1 MENHKTLRPKDPTT
15 AERFEL
21 VTNPTLNPD
30 FVPEVE
36 RLIEACGFLPTM
48 MMAGEDENTS
58 FKTALEEN
66 YPFGAHWNGQGD
78 VDEQGVYR
86 YPEDE
91 PLHPIMSVTDKLT
104 DDVAYI
110 YQYGLVAA
118 RNEKGEYVTGR
129 FD

>member
-1 MENHKTLRPKDPTT
+1 MENNKVLRPTNPEL

-30 FVPEVE
+30 FVPEAE

-48 MMAGEDENTS
+48 MIESQNPDSSLKA
-58 FKTALEEN
+58 ALEEN
-66 YPFGAHWNGQGD
+66 YPFGANWNSDG
-78 VDEQGVYR
+78 VIDEQGVYR

-91 PLHPIMSVTDKLT
+91 PLSPIMSITNKLT

-110 YQYGLVAA
+110 YQYGIVAA

>member
-1 MENHKTLRPKDPTT
+1 MENNKVLRPANPEL

-30 FVPEVE
+30 FVPEAE

-48 MMAGEDENTS
+48 MIESQNPDSSLKA
-58 FKTALEEN
+58 ALEEN
-66 YPFGAHWNGQGD
+66 YPFGANWNSDG
-78 VDEQGVYR
+78 VIDEQGVYR

-91 PLHPIMSVTDKLT
+91 PLSPIMSITNKLT

-110 YQYGLVAA
+110 YQYGIVAA

>member
-1 MENHKTLRPKDPTT
+1 MENNKVLRPANPEL

-21 VTNPTLNPD
+21 VTNPTLNPN
-30 FVPEVE
+30 FVPETE

-48 MMAGEDENTS
+48 MIESQNPDSSLKA
-58 FKTALEEN
+58 ALEEN
-66 YPFGAHWNGQGD
+66 YPFGANWNSDG
-78 VDEQGVYR
+78 VIDEQGVYH
-86 YPEDE
+86 YPKDE
-91 PLHPIMSVTDKLT
+91 PLPPIMSITNKLT

-110 YQYGLVAA
+110 YQYGIVAA

>member
-1 MENHKTLRPKDPTT
+1 MENNKVLRPTNPEL

-30 FVPEVE
+30 FVPETE

-48 MMAGEDENTS
+48 MIESQNPDSSLKA
-58 FKTALEEN
+58 ALEEN
-66 YPFGAHWNGQGD
+66 YPFGAYWNGSGAI
-78 VDEQGVYR
+78 DEQGIYR
-86 YPEDE
+86 HPEDD
-91 PLHPIMSVTDKLT
+91 PLYPIMSVTDKAT
-104 DDVAYI
+104 GDMAYI

-118 RNEKGEYVTGR
+118 RDEKGQYVTGR